1 MSQEILKAMAD
12 IARQLE
18 EQLKF
23 YREIGI
29 TDIGGSLPIAE
40 SAMSIDS
47 GAVQSEMQAEPPVKL
62 PTAPMPER
70 SAESQP
76 EPLPAPPPAPVAMP
90 ADIPAPVAP
99 VVAADSGAR
108 QTEIEPAKRDPMP
121 KKKDAPGQSGLFGD
135 LFPPNDAPVVATSLP
150 VLKSQDATLEAIRE
164 DIGECTRC
172 KLHEHRTHIVFGEGD
187 PQARL
192 VFVGEG
198 PGADEDA
205 SGRPFVGRAGQ
216 LLDKIIAAIGLK
228 REEVYIA
235 NVVKCRPPGNR
246 TPERDEVATC
256 EQFLFRQIAFI
267 KPKVI
272 VALGSPA
279 FQCLLKTKDTITRSR
294 GEWRDWNGIKVM
306 PTFHPAYLLRSPDKK
321 RETWE
326 DMKKVRDYLNELAD

>member
-1 MSQEILKAMAD
+1 MRMSREMIEALAG
-12 IARQLE
+12 ISRQLE

-23 YREIGI
+23 YGEIGI
-29 TDIGGSLPIAE
+29 TDIGDSLPVARPAAE
-40 SAMSIDS
+40 A
-47 GAVQSEMQAEPPVKL
+47 GAAVSLAE
-62 PTAPMPER
+62 
-70 SAESQP
+70 
-76 EPLPAPPPAPVAMP
+76 PAPVEPSAEEAPAVRLTAPPAAP
-90 ADIPAPVAP
+90 ADAVS
-99 VVAADSGAR
+99 DEGRGQKTS
-108 QTEIEPAKRDPMP
+108 PAKQEPMP
-121 KKKDAPGQSGLFGD
+121 KKKDAPGQAGLFGD
-135 LFPPNDAPVVATSLP
+135 LLPPADAPPERASLP
-150 VLKSQDATLEAIRE
+150 VIHSQDASLDAIRE

-172 KLHEHRTHIVFGEGD
+172 KLHEHRHHIVFGEGD

-192 VFVGEG
+192 VFIGEG

-228 REEVYIA
+228 RDECYIA

-256 EQFLFRQIAFI
+256 EQFLFRQLALI
-267 KPKVI
+267 KPQVI

-279 FQCLLKTKDTITRSR
+279 FQCLLRTKDTITRSR

-326 DMKKVRDYLNELAD
+326 DMKKVRDYLNQLAD